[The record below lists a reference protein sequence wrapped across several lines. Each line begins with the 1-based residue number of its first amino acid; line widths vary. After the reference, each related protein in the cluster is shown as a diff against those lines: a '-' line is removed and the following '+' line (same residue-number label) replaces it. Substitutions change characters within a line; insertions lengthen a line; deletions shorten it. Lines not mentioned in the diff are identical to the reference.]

1 MKKLMVLALF
11 VVAFVSVA
19 CGDSTAPA
27 NNPSSAPTASG
38 SAAAPADS
46 AATTTTPP
54 AK

>member
-27 NNPSSAPTASG
+27 NNPSSAPTSSG
-38 SAAAPADS
+38 SAAPADS
-46 AATTTTPP
+46 AATTPPP